1 MINLI
6 EKEDFIEVQS
16 SMPVG
21 QRILFLF
28 ISIFPLLAPYQL
40 IIRPKWDSYTNMIFL
55 FCALISTGA
64 VAVSGFF
71 AWAAFAG
78 LNSRLRFD
86 KKYDLITYS
95 CWAPIVPKRL
105 IYSSIKDISKIH
117 IEKHDWSDG
126 SPSYSFVTKTSDG
139 KIFKCGSSWS
149 QGEIEGI
156 ISRISCFLGRT
167 ADV

>member
-6 EKEDFIEVQS
+6 EKEDFIEVRS
-16 SMPVG
+16 SIPIG

-40 IIRPKWDSYTNMIFL
+40 IIRPNWDSYTNIFFL
-55 FCALISTGA
+55 FCALISAGA

-86 KKYDLITYS
+86 KKDDVITYS
-95 CWAPIVPKRL
+95 YWAPILRKRL
-105 IYSSIKDISKIH
+105 TYSSIKDISKIH

-126 SPSYSFVTKTSDG
+126 SPSYSFVTKTTDG

-149 QGEIEGI
+149 QHEIEEI
-156 ISRISCFLGRT
+156 ISKISSFLGRT
-167 ADV
+167 VDV